1 MAPGYF
7 RDSRN
12 VANTSRNA
20 FFHSDYVL
28 FGDEF
33 RSREATFLDA
43 NGVRS
48 PSLKLDAIVDL
59 INRSMDFYQ
68 AFIDVY
74 ERHRGSYREDKQVRG
89 RIGAGGEMVD
99 VTLLADEKRRLYG
112 FRG

>member
-1 MAPGYF
+1 
-7 RDSRN
+7 
-12 VANTSRNA
+12 
-20 FFHSDYVL
+20 
-28 FGDEF
+28 
-33 RSREATFLDA
+33 
-43 NGVRS
+43 VRS

-99 VTLLADEKRRLYG
+99 VTLLADEERRLYG